1 MVEQSPAQASLAQK
15 LEAFAAGLTDEER
28 QVLGQLLAPAIDAQ
42 PNADEIQG
50 YALFDASTP
59 ALFQAVSGGGTGLL
73 GTEIKLGLLRPGSVG
88 VIAGRA
94 AR

>member
-15 LEAFAAGLTDEER
+15 LEAFAAGLTEEER
-28 QVLGQLLAPAIDAQ
+28 QLLGRLLAPAIDAQ
-42 PNADEIQG
+42 PDSNEIQG

-59 ALFQAVSGGGTGLL
+59 SLFQTLSGGGLL
-73 GTEIKLGLLRPGSVG
+73 GGTEIKLGLLRPGSVG
-88 VIAGRA
+88 VIAGRS